1 MMLPLLFG
9 NTAYTLI
16 FWIAFAIWVV
26 PEWLGAFFQR
36 AAGNAQI
43 HDRGSYVV
51 LMLGMWSGIALD
63 FSLPLLLPAATIT
76 WHRTLLFGVGIALM
90 LVGVALRWYAI
101 RVLGQYFTRDVA
113 VRPDQPVV
121 QSGPYRY
128 IRHPAY
134 SGTLLTMLGLGLTV
148 TNWTS
153 LVAIMVCTLL
163 GYAYRVSVEEQ
174 ALRDKI
180 GQPYVDYMRRTRRFI
195 PFVF

>member
-1 MMLPLLFG
+1 DAEDIAPIGYLTQERLGPAFEPVDFG
-9 NTAYTLI
+9 I
-16 FWIAFAIWVV
+16 G
-26 PEWLGAFFQR
+26 E
-36 AAGNAQI
+36 
-43 HDRGSYVV
+43 
-51 LMLGMWSGIALD
+51 
-63 FSLPLLLPAATIT
+63 
-76 WHRTLLFGVGIALM
+76 ALM

-134 SGTLLTMLGLGLTV
+134 RGTLLTMLGLGLTV

-174 ALRDKI
+174 ALREKI